1 MGRGDT
7 TSNPVSNPP
16 RTAYCERHVNG
27 TISVIRS
34 IFLLE
39 ASHGEKK
46 RILAAQLGA
55 YWVIIE
61 SEEAAVEKLR
71 AYMAG
76 AWVR

>member
-1 MGRGDT
+1 M
-7 TSNPVSNPP
+7 
-16 RTAYCERHVNG
+16 A
-27 TISVIRS
+27 
-34 IFLLE
+34 
-39 ASHGEKK
+39 KK
-46 RILAAQLGA
+46 KKILAAQLGA